1 MRKMGGKELRIEL
14 TDRLDVL
21 PPALAGQGLELVDGG
36 DALRYEYDAEG
47 GRTSIAPVLSAL
59 NDAGIRFRDLD
70 TAQRS
75 LEDIFVHLVG
85 EAK

>member
-1 MRKMGGKELRIEL
+1 M
-14 TDRLDVL
+14 
-21 PPALAGQGLELVDGG
+21 
-36 DALRYEYDAEG
+36 LRYEYDTQAA
-47 GRTSIAPVLSAL
+47 RTGITPVLSAL
-59 NDAGIRFRDLD
+59 NDAGIRFRDID

>member
-1 MRKMGGKELRIEL
+1 
-14 TDRLDVL
+14 
-21 PPALAGQGLELVDGG
+21 
-36 DALRYEYDAEG
+36 
-47 GRTSIAPVLSAL
+47 VLSAL